1 MYVAHNAFYLACI
14 LCGCNM
20 STGFLYKYMDMV
32 NVSKAVYVLLLCHR
46 VCTGMYWCVLLCMC
60 MYWCV
65 LVCTGVYVYALVC
78 TGVYVY
84 VCVCM
89 SVCMYWYVLVCM
101 CVCVCVCLL
110 QHRARAALSTHNW
123 KPERA
128 MEHLIS

>member
-1 MYVAHNAFYLACI
+1 MYFVRLQYVNW
-14 LCGCNM
+14 
-20 STGFLYKYMDMV
+20 FLYKYMDMV

-46 VCTGMYWCVLLCMC
+46 VCTGVYWCVCVCTGMYWCVLVCMC

-65 LVCTGVYVYALVC
+65 LVCTGVYVY
-78 TGVYVY
+78 
-84 VCVCM
+84 
-89 SVCMYWYVLVCM
+89 
-101 CVCVCVCLL
+101 VCVCVCLL